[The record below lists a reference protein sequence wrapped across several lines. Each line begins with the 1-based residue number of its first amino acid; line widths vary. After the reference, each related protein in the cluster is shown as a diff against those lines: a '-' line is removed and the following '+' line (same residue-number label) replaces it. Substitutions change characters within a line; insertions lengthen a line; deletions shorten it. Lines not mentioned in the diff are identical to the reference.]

1 MSVYVITK
9 IELFKLFRKR
19 LTLAMCAVLFI
30 PVFYTFSVVTDAP
43 LLQMSPSGALDFAL
57 AQWDLLGMTGL
68 FQILFSLI
76 IVGSFSSEIERGQL
90 RTSILR
96 LCSRK
101 KIVYGKTIALAI
113 FMALCYLAF
122 MLFSLA
128 CYYLFVTHTQYG
140 TGAFTGDMIAV
151 LGLPMLLTGGLFP
164 FMDIF
169 ITMGIV
175 YILSLKYKS
184 SICFML
190 AMGIS
195 TLFLIMQFFPGVKY
209 LVPAHTR
216 MLLAYGQITPGIA
229 GGLCLVY
236 IAIAA
241 ICIAIAAH
249 KFERTD
255 LK

>member
-1 MSVYVITK
+1 MNVLAITK
-9 IELFKLFRKR
+9 IELFKLFKKR
-19 LTLAMCAVLFI
+19 LTLAICAVLFI

-76 IVGSFSSEIERGQL
+76 IVGSFSSEIEKGQI
-90 RTSILR
+90 RTSITR

-101 KIVYGKTIALAI
+101 KIVYGKTIALAV
-113 FMALCYLAF
+113 FMALCYCTF
-122 MLFSLA
+122 ILFSLA
-128 CYYLFVTHTQYG
+128 CYYLFVANTAYG
-140 TGAFTGDMIAV
+140 TGAFTGDMIEA
-151 LGLPMLLTGGLFP
+151 LGLPQLLTGGLFP

-216 MLLAYGQITPGIA
+216 MLLSYGQITPGIA
-229 GGLCLVY
+229 CGLCLVY
-236 IAIAA
+236 VVIAA
-241 ICIAIAAH
+241 VCIVFAAH